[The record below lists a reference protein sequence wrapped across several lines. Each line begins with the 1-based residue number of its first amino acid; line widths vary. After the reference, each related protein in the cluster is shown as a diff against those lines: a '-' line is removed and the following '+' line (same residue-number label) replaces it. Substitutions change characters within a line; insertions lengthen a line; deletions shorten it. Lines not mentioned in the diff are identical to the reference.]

1 MALQLSLIK
10 QKLKMDI
17 CLKHLGFNLLK
28 LNNLIASSF
37 KRLSQQFLCNMD
49 FKCQLIVG
57 LSMNTFLT
65 LLPHFNQ
72 QELAMMCGQEIKEVI
87 NIAENIKHQTLMEK
101 MVNFGNS
108 VFKKWEIMIFQVIQS
123 IYANKLGKKKLLT
136 QAILWELHKC
146 FMLWRRNQSILKK
159 D

>member
-1 MALQLSLIK
+1 MVLQQNLTKLKQLMVTYLKLSESSLSLP
-10 QKLKMDI
+10 
-17 CLKHLGFNLLK
+17 
-28 LNNLIASSF
+28 NNLTVNSF